1 MSISVCRLLSRMIS
15 SAAMILIGLTG
26 GVATGKSTVA
36 RMFQQCGAIVIDAD
50 ALAKAV
56 VQPGKAAWQD
66 IVRRFGKSILNPD
79 RTINRQA
86 LGAIVFRHPAKRRML
101 ERLIHPRVAREQRRL
116 TREAARKDRDA
127 VVIYDVPLLFESGI
141 AKRVEKIIVV
151 TADQKT
157 QIARLKKR
165 NGLSR
170 AEALRRIR
178 SQMPLT
184 QKIRRADLVIDGTL
198 PRATGRKRV
207 RDAFKVLAT
216 LASPKASPLMR

>member
-1 MSISVCRLLSRMIS
+1 MIS
-15 SAAMILIGLTG
+15 SPAMILIGLTG

-36 RMFQQCGAIVIDAD
+36 RMFQQCGAVVIDAD

-56 VQPGKAAWQD
+56 VQPGKPAWRD
-66 IVRRFGKSILNPD
+66 IVRHFGKSILNTD
-79 RTINRQA
+79 QTINRQA
-86 LGAIVFRHPAKRRML
+86 LGSIVFSRPTQRRVL
-101 ERLIHPRVAREQRRL
+101 ERLIHPRVAREQQRL
-116 TREAARKDRDA
+116 TREATRNDPNA
-127 VVIYDVPLLFESGI
+127 VVLYDVPLLFEAGI
-141 AKRVEKIIVV
+141 DKRVEKTIVV
-151 TADQKT
+151 AADQST

-198 PRATGRKRV
+198 PRTAGRKRV
-207 RDAFKVLAT
+207 RDVFRMLSK
-216 LASPKASPLMR
+216 LASSQASSR

>member
-1 MSISVCRLLSRMIS
+1 
-15 SAAMILIGLTG
+15 MILIGLTG

-36 RMFQQCGAIVIDAD
+36 RMFQQCGAVVIDAD

-56 VQPGKAAWQD
+56 VQPGKPAWRD
-66 IVRRFGKSILNPD
+66 IVRHFGKSILNTD
-79 RTINRQA
+79 QTINRQA
-86 LGAIVFRHPAKRRML
+86 LGSIVFSRPTQRRVL
-101 ERLIHPRVAREQRRL
+101 ERLIHPRVAREQQRL
-116 TREAARKDRDA
+116 TREATRNDPNA
-127 VVIYDVPLLFESGI
+127 VVLYDVPLLFEAGI
-141 AKRVEKIIVV
+141 DKRVEKTIVV
-151 TADQKT
+151 AADQST

-198 PRATGRKRV
+198 PRTAGRKRV
-207 RDAFKVLAT
+207 RDVFRMLSK
-216 LASPKASPLMR
+216 LASSQASSR

>member
-15 SAAMILIGLTG
+15 SAAMILAGLTG

-36 RMFQQCGAIVIDAD
+36 KMFKQCGAVVIDAD
-50 ALAKAV
+50 ALAREV
-56 VQPGKAAWQD
+56 VQPDKPAWRA
-66 IVRRFGKSILNPD
+66 IVRQFGKSILNPD

-101 ERLIHPRVAREQRRL
+101 ERLVHPRVAREQRRL
-116 TREAARKDRDA
+116 TREAARKDCDA

-141 AKRVEKIIVV
+141 AKRVEKTIVV
-151 TADQKT
+151 AADQKT

-198 PRATGRKRV
+198 PRTAGRKRV
-207 RDAFKVLAT
+207 RDVFRMLSK
-216 LASPKASPLMR
+216 LASSQASSR